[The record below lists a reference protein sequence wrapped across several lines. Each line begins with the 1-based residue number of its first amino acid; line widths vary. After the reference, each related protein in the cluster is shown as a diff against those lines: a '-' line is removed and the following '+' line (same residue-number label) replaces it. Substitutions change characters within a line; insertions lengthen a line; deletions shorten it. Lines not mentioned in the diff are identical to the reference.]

1 MSPFSRNKPN
11 ESIIFVTG
19 MFMDLEASII
29 LLCPIFFPLIQA
41 LGIDPMFFGI
51 ITVISL
57 AIGLVTPPV
66 GATR

>member
-1 MSPFSRNKPN
+1 
-11 ESIIFVTG
+11 
-19 MFMDLEASII
+19 MDLEASII